1 MKNAILWGMA
11 LSALSLPVQ
20 AMDAE
25 SQKDMRAELEAL
37 KAQLEKL
44 EPLRQRVHALESRLA
59 EDTSGK
65 TASGQQTQL
74 AQGIGQGSAE
84 AGDATGGD
92 ASGDEQQATDANNAD
107 DTSSGTSVAAD
118 ESGSGHEVGTLAGI
132 QFKTGAGGPRS
143 EQDVRDLAGDVY
155 DKKQSKTVKVGGALR
170 YNATYAEFNDGQ
182 KDRGGDIGLD
192 TFRINMDADIDGLLF
207 SAEYRFYNSWRA
219 LHHGWVGYEFNDDQ
233 HIEIGLTRV
242 PFGILPYASNNF
254 YFSSNYYTGF
264 EDDYDIG
271 VKYVATPGQWN
282 FQAAF
287 FKNSENNGND
297 RYSVDP
303 IGIMP
308 QLTDDDGN
316 SVPATQ
322 ADGGLARNNFV
333 DGYGQSVQE
342 TNTTNLRAAYNWQ
355 HAKDYV
361 SEIGVSGQY
370 GFIYND
376 ATTEY
381 YGDNLAGALHLHG
394 NYGPWEIMLEAARY
408 EYDLD
413 GNEDV
418 LGTGYFNTNYVI
430 PTEATSWLG
439 NVSYTFQLDFGPFD
453 SLEVYNDYTYIGNK
467 SGGLPNTWQN
477 VTGAAL
483 AAGNLYTYFDLI
495 QGKNETFVNGTLVG
509 DRPKTQTL
517 FNINMGYYF

>member
-1 MKNAILWGMA
+1 MQKAILWGMV
-11 LSALSLPVQ
+11 LSAMSLPVY
-20 AMDAE
+20 AADAQ
-25 SQKDMRAELEAL
+25 SQDDMRAELQAL
-37 KAQLEKL
+37 KAQLDKL
-44 EPLRQRVHALESRLA
+44 EPLRERVRALEARLA
-59 EDTSGK
+59 ADQPDTGE
-65 TASGQQTQL
+65 QTQL
-74 AQGIGQGSAE
+74 AQGDSANTGASDTSAGQTGDGEKATNADNAQDTQVAD
-84 AGDATGGD
+84 AGD
-92 ASGDEQQATDANNAD
+92 DE
-107 DTSSGTSVAAD
+107 D
-118 ESGSGHEVGTLAGI
+118 EDVGTIAGI
-132 QFKTGAGGPRS
+132 QFETGAGRPRS
-143 EQDVRDLAGDVY
+143 REAIKDIVDEVY
-155 DKKQSKTVKVGGALR
+155 EDKQSKTVKVGGALR
-170 YNATYAEFNDGQ
+170 FNATYAEFNDGQ

-192 TFRINMDADIDGLLF
+192 TFRINVDADIDDLLF
-207 SAEYRFYNSWRA
+207 SAEYRFYNTWRA
-219 LHHGWVGYEFNDDQ
+219 LHHGWVGYQFTDDQ
-233 HIEIGLTRV
+233 HIEVGLTRV

-271 VKYVATPGQWN
+271 AKYVATPGQWD

-287 FKNSENNGND
+287 FKNSEGNGND

-303 IGIMP
+303 IGIKP
-308 QLTDDDGN
+308 QINDENGN
-316 SVPATQ
+316 PIPATQ
-322 ADGGLARNNFV
+322 APGGLARNNFV
-333 DGYGQSVQE
+333 DGYAQSVQE
-342 TNTTNLRAAYNWQ
+342 TNTTNLRAAYNWK
-355 HAKDYV
+355 HAEDYV
-361 SEIGVSGQY
+361 SEIGISGQY
-370 GFIYND
+370 GFIYNN

-381 YGDNLAGALHLHG
+381 YGDNIAGALHLHG
-394 NYGPWEIMLEAARY
+394 NYGPWEVMLEAARY

-439 NVSYTFQLDFGPFD
+439 NVSYTFQLDLGPFD

-467 SGGLPNTWQN
+467 SGALPNTWQN

>member
-1 MKNAILWGMA
+1 VKNAILWGMA

-25 SQKDMRAELEAL
+25 SQKNMRAELEAL

-44 EPLRQRVHALESRLA
+44 EPLRQRVDALESRLA
-59 EDTSGK
+59 DDTSG
-65 TASGQQTQL
+65 TEATSQQTQL
-74 AQGIGQGSAE
+74 AQGSAE
-84 AGDATGGD
+84 AGDASGGG
-92 ASGDEQQATDANNAD
+92 ASGDDEKATNANNPD
-107 DTSSGTSVAAD
+107 DTSGATNVADNPSGYK
-118 ESGSGHEVGTLAGI
+118 VGTVAGV
-132 QFKTGAGGPRS
+132 QFKTGAGAPRS
-143 EQDVRDLAGDVY
+143 KEDVRDIASDVY
-155 DKKQSKTVKVGGALR
+155 EEKQSKTVQVGGALR
-170 YNATYAEFNDGQ
+170 YNATYAEFNDAQ

-192 TFRINMDADIDGLLF
+192 TFRINLDADIDGLLF
-207 SAEYRFYNSWRA
+207 SAEYRFYNTWRA
-219 LHHGWVGYEFNDDQ
+219 LHHGWVGYEFNDNQ

-308 QLTDDDGN
+308 QINDDDGN
-316 SVPATQ
+316 AVAATQ
-322 ADGGLARNNFV
+322 AAGGLARNNVV

-370 GFIYND
+370 GFLYND

-413 GNEDV
+413 GNENV
-418 LGTGYFNTNYVI
+418 LGTGFFNSNYVI
-430 PTEATSWLG
+430 STEATSWLG

-453 SLEVYNDYTYIGNK
+453 SLEVYNDYTYVGNK

-495 QGKNETFVNGTLVG
+495 QGKNEPFVNGSLVG